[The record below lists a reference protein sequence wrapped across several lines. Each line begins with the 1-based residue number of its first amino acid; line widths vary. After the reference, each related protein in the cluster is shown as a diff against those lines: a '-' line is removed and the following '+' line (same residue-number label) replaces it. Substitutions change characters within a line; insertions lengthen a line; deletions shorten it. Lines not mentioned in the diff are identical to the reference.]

1 MQMCPNCDKVYDESE
16 YPSCPYCSG
25 ELEYIKIEEKIKH
38 CHNCDSYMVW
48 ESDCWVCVNCGNEDY
63 SSEDDYDSIM
73 EH

>member
-25 ELEYIKIEEKIKH
+25 ELEYIKIEEKTKH
-38 CHNCDSYMVW
+38 CNNCGSYMVW
-48 ESDCWVCVNCGNEDY
+48 EGDCWVCVNCGNEDY